1 MIVVDSSLVMTW
13 YLEDEVTPATER
25 IFDQVTRDGAVVPSL
40 WRLEIANA
48 FRTAIRKNR
57 MTSRYRDESLADL
70 QLLDIVV
77 RDDTHERAWTEIL
90 ALSDRHGLT
99 PYDASYLEL
108 ALRERLPLASLD
120 KALLAAARAEG
131 LETLP

>member
-1 MIVVDSSLVMTW
+1 MTW